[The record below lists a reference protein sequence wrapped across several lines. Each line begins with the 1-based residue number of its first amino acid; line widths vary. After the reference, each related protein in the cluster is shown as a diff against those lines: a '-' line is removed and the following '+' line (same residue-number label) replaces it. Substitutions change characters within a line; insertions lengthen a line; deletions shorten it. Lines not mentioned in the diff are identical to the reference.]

1 MKQLHRKLY
10 TSSGDKHYEL
20 SAFLNKFDVRYA
32 NHVLLI
38 TFESV
43 SWLAYEKMRKLTTY
57 FNAVCFLFLIKP
69 RCPMQEQKY
78 STWFFTDCHV
88 TATIWP
94 VPLHRLTTS
103 PIILPA
109 ASGLEA
115 VDQKWR
121 NQTQRPIEYP
131 HCALVPLELLFQ
143 VANRG
148 SNTSFQTHRTE
159 LQENR
164 TNERNAIYKMIAK
177 DTSIF

>member
-1 MKQLHRKLY
+1 MQ
-10 TSSGDKHYEL
+10 
-20 SAFLNKFDVRYA
+20 
-32 NHVLLI
+32 I
-38 TFESV
+38 
-43 SWLAYEKMRKLTTY
+43 TY
-57 FNAVCFLFLIKP
+57 FWSLLKVYLDWHTKKCESSQRLSTLFVFYFWLGLDA
-69 RCPMQEQKY
+69 QEQKY
-78 STWFFTDCHV
+78 LTWVFTDCHV

-94 VPLHRLTTS
+94 VPLHLLTIS
-103 PIILPA
+103 PIIPPA
-109 ASGLEA
+109 ESGLEA
-115 VDQKWR
+115 VDQIWR

-164 TNERNAIYKMIAK
+164 TNERKAIYKIITK